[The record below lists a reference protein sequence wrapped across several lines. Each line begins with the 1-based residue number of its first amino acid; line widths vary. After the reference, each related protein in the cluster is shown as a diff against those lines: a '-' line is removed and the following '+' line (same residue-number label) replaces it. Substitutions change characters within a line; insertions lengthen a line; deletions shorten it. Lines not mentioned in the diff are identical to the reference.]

1 MFYGINMMLIFAPR
15 PKAVTI
21 IAMKEIEKAYEAQ
34 KYEDTIYKT
43 WEDSGLFTPKI
54 QKGKKSFTIAM
65 PPPNATGTLHLGHA
79 TMLAI
84 EDIMI
89 RHKRMQGFAALWIP
103 GTDHA
108 SIATQNKVEKIIAEE
123 GETRHSMGRERFLE
137 RVHQF
142 VEESRSTIRNQIRK
156 MGASCDWTRE
166 RYTLDQGLSEAVREI
181 FVRMYKDGLIYRG
194 HRIVNWCTRCSSTL
208 ADDEVEF
215 KEEKTKFYYIKY
227 GPVVIGTARPETKF
241 LDKVIAAHPDDK
253 RYKKHFGKKMMVPW
267 IDGDVEATFITDKNV
282 DPKFG
287 TGAMTLTPAHDF
299 LDFDLAQKHK
309 LDIVQIIGQDG
320 NFTEVVGPKFAGK
333 NARASRDAIVKIL
346 EDKDLLQKVE
356 ENYVHNLSVCYRCG
370 TAIEPLVSE
379 QWFIDVNKPIIKDG
393 SAGGGKKKSLKDKAL
408 EVVRKGDVEIIPDR
422 FNKIYFNWIE
432 NLRDWCISRQLW
444 WGHQIPVWYC
454 RGDEDCKLECK
465 EPIVQ
470 RETPKK
476 CPHCGSKKIEQ
487 DPDTLDTWFSS
498 GLWTFSTL
506 GWPKKTKDLEY
517 FHPTSVLETGHDI
530 IFFWVARMILM
541 TNYALHEVP
550 FEKVYLHGLVRDRH
564 GKKMSKSAGNGIDPL
579 DMIRK
584 FGTDAVR
591 LSLVIGTAPGTDFRL
606 YEEKIAGY
614 RNFVNK
620 IWNGCRFALMN
631 IPETEY
637 HKKFTK
643 AQIKT
648 QADKWI
654 VARLQKL
661 IKEVNNDMEN
671 YHYSEAGTKI
681 YDFTWSM
688 YCDWYIE
695 MSKGDHMNP
704 SVLLYVL
711 KNLLILLH
719 PFVPFVTETIWS
731 HLEPKNLLMAE
742 KWPKADPKLIYP
754 KEEKEFEAV
763 MDLIGAIRSIRA
775 EKGVEP
781 VRKISAVIYGG
792 KWTKVLEAKRDPLIR
807 MARLQELKLETKGP
821 KIPGAIWKYVN
832 GMDIYLPANDLF
844 DISKEKE
851 RLTKK
856 LQEIAGKMKGIEGR
870 ILNPGF
876 LKNAPEAVVAKEKQL
891 FNDLENEL
899 RSLEEKIKELE
910 SLS

>member
-1 MFYGINMMLIFAPR
+1 
-15 PKAVTI
+15 
-21 IAMKEIEKAYEAQ
+21 MKEIEKAYEAQ
-34 KYEDTIYKT
+34 KYEDKIYKT
-43 WEDSGLFTPKI
+43 WEHSGLFTPKI
-54 QKGKKSFTIAM
+54 SKDKKPFTVAM

-89 RHKRMQGFAALWIP
+89 RYRRMQGYAALWIP

-137 RVHQF
+137 RVHAF

-166 RYTLDQGLSEAVREI
+166 RYTLDKGLSEAVREI

-194 HRIVNWCTRCSSTL
+194 HRIVNWCIRCSSTL

-215 KEEKTKFYYIKY
+215 REEKTKFYYIKY

-241 LDKVIAAHPDDK
+241 LDKIIAAHPDDK
-253 RYKKHFGKKMMVPW
+253 RYKKYFGTTVTVPW
-267 IDGDVEATFITDKNV
+267 ITGDVEAKFIADKSA
-282 DPKFG
+282 DPEFG

-299 LDFDLAQKHK
+299 IDFDIAQKHK
-309 LDIVQIIGQDG
+309 LDIVQIIGPDG
-320 NFTEVVGPKFAGK
+320 NFTEVVGKKFAGK
-333 NARASRDAIVKIL
+333 NARASRDQIVKIL
-346 EDKDLLQKVE
+346 EDKDLLERVD

-370 TAIEPLVSE
+370 TPIEPLVSE
-379 QWFIDVNKPIIKDG
+379 QWFIDVNKPVIKEG
-393 SAGGGKKKSLKDKAL
+393 SKKKSLKQKAL
-408 EVVRKGDVEIIPDR
+408 EVVRKGEVEIIPDR

-454 RGDEDCKLECK
+454 RGDASCKPECK
-465 EPIVQ
+465 NPIVQ
-470 RETPKK
+470 NETPKK
-476 CPHCGSKKIEQ
+476 CPHCGSKNIQQ

-506 GWPKKTKDLEY
+506 GWPQKTKELEY

-541 TNYALHEVP
+541 TNYALNEVP

-579 DMIRK
+579 DMIEK
-584 FGTDAVR
+584 FGTDSVR
-591 LSLVIGTAPGTDFRL
+591 LSLMIGTAPGTDFRL

-631 IPETEY
+631 IPEADY
-637 HKKFTK
+637 NKKFTAK
-643 AQIKT
+643 DIKT
-648 QADKWI
+648 KADKWI
-654 VARLQKL
+654 LSRLQKL
-661 IKEVNNDMEN
+661 TKEVNKDMEN
-671 YHYSEAGTKI
+671 FRYSEAGTKI
-681 YDFTWSM
+681 YDFTWSL

-695 MSKGDHMNP
+695 MSKGEHMNP
-704 SVLLYVL
+704 PVLLYVL
-711 KNLLILLH
+711 KNLLRLLH
-719 PFVPFVTETIWS
+719 PFVPFVTETLWS
-731 HLEPKNLLMAE
+731 HLEQKKLLIGE
-742 KWPKADPKLIYP
+742 TWPTFDAKLTFP

-763 MDLIGAIRSIRA
+763 MDLITAIRSIRA

-781 VRKISAVIYGG
+781 ARKISAVVYGG
-792 KWTKVLEAKRDPLIR
+792 KWTKVLGDKRDPVMR
-807 MARLQELKLETKGP
+807 MARLQELTLETSGP
-821 KIPGAIWKYVN
+821 KLPGAIWKYVN

-844 DISKEKE
+844 DIGKEKE
-851 RLTKK
+851 RLRKK
-856 LQEIAGKMKGIEGR
+856 LQEIAQKMKGIEGR
-870 ILNPGF
+870 ISNPGF
-876 LKNAPEAVVAKEKQL
+876 LKNAPQEVVEKEKQL
-891 FNDLENEL
+891 FADLENEL
-899 RSLEEKIKELE
+899 KTLEDKIKELE
-910 SLS
+910 SLK

>member
-1 MFYGINMMLIFAPR
+1 
-15 PKAVTI
+15 
-21 IAMKEIEKAYEAQ
+21 
-34 KYEDTIYKT
+34 
-43 WEDSGLFTPKI
+43 
-54 QKGKKSFTIAM
+54 M

-89 RHKRMQGFAALWIP
+89 RYRRMQGYSALWIP

-166 RYTLDQGLSEAVREI
+166 RYTLDKGLSEAVREI

-215 KEEKTKFYYIKY
+215 REEKTKFYYMKY

-241 LDKVIAAHPDDK
+241 LDKIIAAHPDDK
-253 RYKKHFGKKMMVPW
+253 RYKKYFGKQLTVPW
-267 IDGDVEATFITDKNV
+267 ITGDVEAVFIADKNA
-282 DPKFG
+282 DPEFG

-299 LDFDLAQKHK
+299 IDFDIAQKHK
-309 LDIVQIIGQDG
+309 LDIVQIIGPDG
-320 NFTEVVGPKFAGK
+320 NFTDVVGKKFAGK
-333 NARASRDAIVKIL
+333 NARASRDEIVKIL
-346 EDKDLLQKVE
+346 EDKDLLERVD

-370 TAIEPLVSE
+370 TPIEPLVSE
-379 QWFIDVNKPIIKDG
+379 QWFIDVNKPVIKEG
-393 SAGGGKKKSLKDKAL
+393 SKKKSLKQKPL
-408 EVVRKGDVEIIPDR
+408 EVVRKGEVEIIPDR

-454 RGDEDCKLECK
+454 RGDNICKPECAN
-465 EPIVQ
+465 PIVQ
-470 RETPKK
+470 NDTPKK
-476 CPHCGSKKIEQ
+476 CPHCGSKNIEQ

-506 GWPKKTKDLEY
+506 GWPQKTKDLEY

-541 TNYALHEVP
+541 TNYALKEVP

-579 DMIRK
+579 DMIEK

-591 LSLVIGTAPGTDFRL
+591 LSLMIGTAPGTDFRL

-631 IPETEY
+631 IPETDY
-637 HKKFTK
+637 NKKFTVK
-643 AQIKT
+643 NIKT
-648 QADKWI
+648 KADKWI
-654 VARLQKL
+654 VSRLQKL
-661 IKEVNNDMEN
+661 IKEVNQDMEN
-671 YHYSEAGTKI
+671 FRYSEAGTKI
-681 YDFTWSM
+681 YDFTWSL

-695 MSKGDHMNP
+695 MSKGEHMNP
-704 SVLLYVL
+704 PVLLYVL
-711 KNLLILLH
+711 KNLLRLLH
-719 PFVPFVTETIWS
+719 PFVPFVTETLWS
-731 HLEPKNLLMAE
+731 HLEQEKLLIGE
-742 KWPKADPKLIYP
+742 SWPAFDAKLTFP

-763 MDLIGAIRSIRA
+763 MDLITAIRSIRA

-781 VRKISAVIYGG
+781 VRKISAVVYGG
-792 KWTKVLEAKRDPLIR
+792 KWMKVLGDKRDPIMR
-807 MARLQELKLETKGP
+807 MARLQELKLEPSGP
-821 KIPGAIWKYVN
+821 KLPGAIWKYIN

-844 DISKEKE
+844 DIAKEKE
-851 RLTKK
+851 RLQKK
-856 LQEIAGKMKGIEGR
+856 LQEIAQKMKGIEGR
-870 ILNPGF
+870 ISNPGF
-876 LKNAPEAVVAKEKQL
+876 LKNAPEAVVEKEKQL
-891 FNDLENEL
+891 FADLENEL
-899 RSLEEKIKELE
+899 KTLEEKIRELE
-910 SLS
+910 SLK

>member
-1 MFYGINMMLIFAPR
+1 
-15 PKAVTI
+15 
-21 IAMKEIEKAYEAQ
+21 MKEIEKAYEAQ
-34 KYEDTIYKT
+34 KYEDNIYKT
-43 WEDSGLFTPKI
+43 WEDSKLFTPKI
-54 QKGKKSFTIAM
+54 VKGKKPFTIAM

-89 RHKRMQGFAALWIP
+89 RHKRMQGYSSLWIP

-108 SIATQNKVEKIIAEE
+108 SIATQNKVEKLIAEE
-123 GETRHSMGRERFLE
+123 GETRHTMGRERFLE

-156 MGASCDWTRE
+156 MGASCDWSRE
-166 RYTLDQGLSEAVREI
+166 RYTLDKGLSKAVREI

-227 GPVVIGTARPETKF
+227 GPVIIGTARPETKF
-241 LDKVIAAHPDDK
+241 LDKVIAVHPDDK
-253 RYKKHFGKKMMVPW
+253 RYKKFIGKRITVPW
-267 IDGDVEATFITDKNV
+267 INGDIEAQFMADKSV
-282 DPKFG
+282 DPEFG

-299 LDFDLAQKHK
+299 LDFDLAKKHK
-309 LDIVQIIGQDG
+309 LEIVQIIGQDG
-320 NFTEVVGPKFAGK
+320 NFTDAVGPKFAGK
-333 NARASRDAIVKIL
+333 NARVSRDAIVKIL
-346 EDKDLLQKVE
+346 EDKDLLQKVD

-370 TAIEPLVSE
+370 TPIEPLVSD
-379 QWFIDVNKPIIKDG
+379 QWFIDVNKPIIMEG
-393 SAGGGKKKSLKDKAL
+393 SKKKSLKQKAL

-432 NLRDWCISRQLW
+432 NLRDWCISRQIW
-444 WGHQIPVWYC
+444 FGHQIPVWYC
-454 RGDEDCKLECK
+454 KSKDCGEL
-465 EPIVQ
+465 IVQ
-470 RETPKK
+470 TEIPAK
-476 CPHCGSKKIEQ
+476 CSKCGGKNIEQ

-506 GWPKKTKDLEY
+506 GWPEKTKELEY

-530 IFFWVARMILM
+530 LFFWVARMILM
-541 TNYALHEVP
+541 TNYALNEVP
-550 FEKVYLHGLVRDRH
+550 FKKVFLHGLVRDRH

-579 DMIRK
+579 DMIQK

-631 IPETEY
+631 IPEKDY
-637 HKKFTK
+637 HDKFT
-643 AQIKT
+643 ASQIKT
-648 QADKWI
+648 QADQWI
-654 VARLQKL
+654 VSRLQKL
-661 IKEVNNDMEN
+661 IKDVDKDMEN
-671 YHYSEAGTKI
+671 FHFSEAGTKI
-681 YDFTWSM
+681 YDFTWSI

-695 MSKGDHMNP
+695 MSKSEHMNP
-704 SVLLYVL
+704 PVLLYLL
-711 KNLLILLH
+711 KTLLVLLH
-719 PFVPFVTETIWS
+719 PFVPFVTETLWT
-731 HLEPKNLLMAE
+731 HLEQKNLLIAE
-742 KWPKADPKLIYP
+742 EWPKANAKLIFP

-763 MDLIGAIRSIRA
+763 MDLITAIRSIRA

-781 VRKISAVIYGG
+781 VRKISAVVYAG
-792 KWTKVLEAKRDPLIR
+792 KWTKVLESKRDPIMR
-807 MARLQELKLETKGP
+807 MARLQELTVQAKGA
-821 KIPGAIWKYVN
+821 KISGAIWKYVN
-832 GMDIYLPANDLF
+832 GIDIYLPAQDLF
-844 DISKEKE
+844 DIGKEKE
-851 RLTKK
+851 RIKKK
-856 LQEIAGKMKGIEGR
+856 LAETAQKMKGIESR
-870 ILNPGF
+870 IENPAF

-891 FNDLENEL
+891 FEDLEKEL
-899 RSLEEKIKELE
+899 HSLEEKIQELE
-910 SLS
+910 LLS

>member
-1 MFYGINMMLIFAPR
+1 
-15 PKAVTI
+15 
-21 IAMKEIEKAYEAQ
+21 MKEIEKAYEAQ
-34 KYEDTIYKT
+34 KYEDEIYKT
-43 WEDSGLFTPKI
+43 WERSGLFTPKI
-54 QKGKKSFTIAM
+54 SKNKKPFTVAM

-89 RHKRMQGFAALWIP
+89 RYRRMQGYSALWIP

-166 RYTLDQGLSEAVREI
+166 RYTLDKGLSEAVREI

-215 KEEKTKFYYIKY
+215 REEKTKFYYMKY

-241 LDKVIAAHPDDK
+241 LDKIIAAHPDDK
-253 RYKKHFGKKMMVPW
+253 RYKKYFGKQLTVPW
-267 IDGDVEATFITDKNV
+267 ITGDVEAVFIADKNA
-282 DPKFG
+282 DPEFG

-299 LDFDLAQKHK
+299 IDFDIAQKHK
-309 LDIVQIIGQDG
+309 LDIVQIIGPDG
-320 NFTEVVGPKFAGK
+320 NFTDVVGKKFAGK
-333 NARASRDAIVKIL
+333 NARASRDEIVKIL
-346 EDKDLLQKVE
+346 EDKDLLERVD

-370 TAIEPLVSE
+370 TPIEPLVSE
-379 QWFIDVNKPIIKDG
+379 QWFIDVNKPVIKEG
-393 SAGGGKKKSLKDKAL
+393 SKKKSLKQKAL
-408 EVVRKGDVEIIPDR
+408 EVVRKGEVEIIPDR

-454 RGDEDCKLECK
+454 RGDNICKPECAN
-465 EPIVQ
+465 PIVQ
-470 RETPKK
+470 NDTPKK
-476 CPHCGSKKIEQ
+476 CPHCGSKNIEQ

-506 GWPKKTKDLEY
+506 GWPQKTKDLEY

-541 TNYALHEVP
+541 TNYALKEVP

-579 DMIRK
+579 DMIEK

-591 LSLVIGTAPGTDFRL
+591 LSLMIGTAPGTDFRL

-631 IPETEY
+631 IPETDY
-637 HKKFTK
+637 NKKFTVK
-643 AQIKT
+643 NIKT
-648 QADKWI
+648 KADKWI
-654 VARLQKL
+654 VSRLQKL
-661 IKEVNNDMEN
+661 IKEVNQDMEN
-671 YHYSEAGTKI
+671 FRYSEAGTKI
-681 YDFTWSM
+681 YDFTWSL

-695 MSKGDHMNP
+695 MSKGEHMNP
-704 SVLLYVL
+704 PVLLYVL
-711 KNLLILLH
+711 KNLLRLLH
-719 PFVPFVTETIWS
+719 PFVPFVTETLWS
-731 HLEPKNLLMAE
+731 HLEQEKLLIGE
-742 KWPKADPKLIYP
+742 SWPAFDAKLTFP

-763 MDLIGAIRSIRA
+763 MDLITAIRSIRA

-781 VRKISAVIYGG
+781 VRKISAVVYGG
-792 KWTKVLEAKRDPLIR
+792 KWMKVLGDKRDPIMR
-807 MARLQELKLETKGP
+807 MARLQELKLEPSGP
-821 KIPGAIWKYVN
+821 KLPGAIWKYIN

-844 DISKEKE
+844 DIAKEKE
-851 RLTKK
+851 RLQKK
-856 LQEIAGKMKGIEGR
+856 LQEIAQKMKGIEGR
-870 ILNPGF
+870 ISNPGF
-876 LKNAPEAVVAKEKQL
+876 LKNAPEAVVEKEKQL
-891 FNDLENEL
+891 FADLENEL
-899 RSLEEKIKELE
+899 KTLEEKIRELE
-910 SLS
+910 SLK

>member
-1 MFYGINMMLIFAPR
+1 
-15 PKAVTI
+15 
-21 IAMKEIEKAYEAQ
+21 MKEIEKAYEAQ
-34 KYEDTIYKT
+34 KYEDNIYKT
-43 WEDSGLFTPKI
+43 WEDSGLFSPKI
-54 QKGKKSFTIAM
+54 DPKKKPFTIAM

-89 RHKRMQGFAALWIP
+89 RFKRMQGFPTLWIP

-108 SIATQNKVEKIIAEE
+108 GIATQNKVEKIIAEE
-123 GETRHSMGRERFLE
+123 GQTRHTTGRDKFIE
-137 RVHQF
+137 RVHEF
-142 VEESRSTIRNQIRK
+142 VGQSQSTIRNQIRK

-181 FVRMYKDGLIYRG
+181 FVKMYNDGLIYRG
-194 HRIVNWCTRCSSTL
+194 KRIVNWCTRCSSTL

-241 LDKVIAAHPDDK
+241 LDKVIAVHPDDK
-253 RYKKHFGKKMMVPW
+253 RYKKFIGKKITVPW
-267 IDGDVEATFITDKNV
+267 INGDIEAVFIADKSV
-282 DPKFG
+282 DPEFG

-299 LDFDLAQKHK
+299 IDFDLAQQHK
-309 LDIVQIIGQDG
+309 LEIVQIIGQDG
-320 NFTEVVGPKFAGK
+320 NFTNVVGPKFAGK
-333 NARASRDAIVKIL
+333 NARKSRDEVVKIL
-346 EDKDLLQKVE
+346 EDKDLLQKVD

-370 TAIEPLVSE
+370 TPIEPLVSE
-379 QWFIDVNKPIIKDG
+379 QWFVDVTKPVIQDG
-393 SAGGGKKKSLKDKAL
+393 KTKKSLKQKAV
-408 EVVRKGDVEIIPDR
+408 EVVRKGKIEIIPDR
-422 FNKIYFNWIE
+422 FNKIYFNWLD

-454 RGDEDCKLECK
+454 DEEHKNGELNTCP
-465 EPIVQ
+465 PIVQ
-470 RETPKK
+470 TDAPTK
-476 CPHCGSKKIEQ
+476 CPTCNGKKLHR

-506 GWPKKTKDLEY
+506 GWPEKTKDLEY

-530 IFFWVARMILM
+530 LFFWVARMILM
-541 TNYALHEVP
+541 TNYALNEIP

-579 DMIRK
+579 DMIQK

-637 HKKFTK
+637 HKKFT
-643 AQIKT
+643 ADDIKT

-654 VARLQKL
+654 VSRLQKL
-661 IKEVNNDMEN
+661 IKEVDSDMEN
-671 YHYSEAGTKI
+671 FHFSEAGTKI
-681 YDFTWSM
+681 YDFTWSS

-695 MSKGDHMNP
+695 MSKSEHMNP
-704 SVLLYVL
+704 AVLLYVL
-711 KNLLILLH
+711 KNILRLLH

-731 HLEPKNLLMAE
+731 NLEPKNLLIAE
-742 KWPKADPKLIYP
+742 EWPKTDSKLIFA

-775 EKGVEP
+775 EKGIEP
-781 VRKISAVIYGG
+781 ARKISATIYGE
-792 KWTKVLEAKRDPLIR
+792 KWTKVLEAKHASIMR
-807 MARLQELKLETKGP
+807 MARLQDLKVESKGE

-832 GMDIYLPANDLF
+832 EMDIYLPANDLF
-844 DISKEKE
+844 DVAKEKE
-851 RLTKK
+851 RLKRK
-856 LQEIAGKMKGIEGR
+856 LDEVAGKMKGIESR
-870 ILNPGF
+870 ISNPAF
-876 LKNAPEAVVAKEKQL
+876 LKNAPEAVVAKEKQI
-891 FNDLENEL
+891 FSELENEL
-899 RSLEEKIKELE
+899 KSVEEKIAELE
-910 SLS
+910 KLK

>member
-1 MFYGINMMLIFAPR
+1 
-15 PKAVTI
+15 
-21 IAMKEIEKAYEAQ
+21 MKEIEKAYEAR
-34 KYEDTIYKT
+34 KYEDKIYKT
-43 WEDSGLFTPKI
+43 WEHSGLFSPKI
-54 QKGKKSFTIAM
+54 RKDKKPFTIAM

-89 RHKRMQGFAALWIP
+89 RYKRMQGYAALWIP

-166 RYTLDQGLSEAVREI
+166 RYTLDKGLSEAVREI

-215 KEEKTKFYYIKY
+215 KEEKTKFYYFRY

-241 LDKVIAAHPDDK
+241 LDKIIAAHPDDK
-253 RYKKHFGKKMMVPW
+253 RYKKYFGTKVTVPW
-267 IDGDVEATFITDKNV
+267 ITGKVEAAFISDKSV

-299 LDFDLAQKHK
+299 IDFDMAQKHK
-309 LDIVQIIGQDG
+309 LDIVQIIGPDG
-320 NFTEVVGPKFAGK
+320 NFTDVVGPKFAGK
-333 NARASRDAIVKIL
+333 NARASRDEIVKIL
-346 EDKDLLQKVE
+346 EDKDLLERVE
-356 ENYVHNLSVCYRCG
+356 ENYIHNLSVCYRCG
-370 TAIEPLVSE
+370 TPIEPLVSD
-379 QWFIDVNKPIIKDG
+379 QWFIDVNKPVIKEG
-393 SAGGGKKKSLKDKAL
+393 AKKKSLKQKAL
-408 EVVRKGDVEIIPDR
+408 EVVRKGDVEIIPNR

-454 RGDEDCKLECK
+454 KGDGTSKNECA

-470 RETPKK
+470 TETPKK
-476 CPHCGSKKIEQ
+476 CPRCGGKDIEQ

-506 GWPKKTKDLEY
+506 GWPQKTKDLEY

-541 TNYALHEVP
+541 TNYALNEVP

-564 GKKMSKSAGNGIDPL
+564 GKKMSKSSGNGIDPL
-579 DMIRK
+579 DMIEK

-637 HKKFTK
+637 GKKFTLK
-643 AQIKT
+643 NIKT

-654 VARLQKL
+654 VSRLQKL
-661 IKEVNNDMEN
+661 IKEVNKDMEN
-671 YHYSEAGTKI
+671 FHYSEAGTKI
-681 YDFTWSM
+681 YDFTWSL

-695 MSKGDHMNP
+695 MSKSEHMNP
-704 SVLLYVL
+704 PVLLYVL
-711 KNLLILLH
+711 KNLLQLLH
-719 PFVPFVTETIWS
+719 PFVPFVTETLWS
-731 HLEPKNLLMAE
+731 HLEQKNLLME
-742 KWPKADPKLIYP
+742 EPWPIIDTKLIFS

-763 MDLIGAIRSIRA
+763 MELITAIRSIRA
-775 EKGVEP
+775 EKGVEAG
-781 VRKISAVIYGG
+781 RKISATVYGG
-792 KWTKVLEAKRDPLIR
+792 KWTKVLQTKRDPIMR
-807 MARLQELKLETKGP
+807 MARLHELKLDAKGE
-821 KIPGAIWKYVN
+821 KIQGAIWKYVN
-832 GMDIYLPANDLF
+832 GMDIYLPAQDLF

-851 RLTKK
+851 RLLKK
-856 LQEIAGKMKGIEGR
+856 CQEVSGKMKGIEAR
-870 ILNPGF
+870 ISNPGF
-876 LKNAPEAVVAKEKQL
+876 LKNAPEAVVEKEKKL
-891 FNDLENEL
+891 FAEL
-899 RSLEEKIKELE
+899 KKELHSIEEKIGELE
-910 SLS
+910 ALK

>member
-1 MFYGINMMLIFAPR
+1 
-15 PKAVTI
+15 
-21 IAMKEIEKAYEAQ
+21 MKEIEKAYEA
-34 KYEDTIYKT
+34 KNYEDRIYKT
-43 WEDSGLFTPKI
+43 WESSGLFTPKI
-54 QKGKKSFTIAM
+54 PKGGRSAIKPFVISM

-84 EDIMI
+84 EDIMV
-89 RHKRMQGFAALWIP
+89 RYNRMQGTPTLWLP

-108 SIATQNKVEKIIAEE
+108 GIATQNKVEKLIAEE
-123 GETRHSMGRERFLE
+123 GETRHTMGRERFIE

-142 VEESRSTIRNQIRK
+142 VKESQSTIRNQIRK

-166 RYTLDQGLSEAVREI
+166 RYTLDEGLSEAVREI
-181 FVRMYKDGLIYRG
+181 FVRMFEDGLIYRG
-194 HRIVNWCTRCSSTL
+194 KRIVNWCTRCSSTL

-215 KEEKTKFYYIKY
+215 KEEKTTFYYFRY

-241 LDKVIAAHPDDK
+241 LDKVIAVHPDDK
-253 RYKKHFGKKMMVPW
+253 RYKKYIGKKLSVPW
-267 IDGDVEATFITDKNV
+267 INGNVDAVFIADKNV
-282 DPKFG
+282 DPEFG

-299 LDFDLAQKHK
+299 IDFDLAQKHK
-309 LDIVQIIGQDG
+309 LDIVQIIGPDG
-320 NFTEVVGPKFAGK
+320 NFTAAVGKKFAGK
-333 NARASRDAIVKIL
+333 NARASREEIVRIL
-346 EDKDLLQKVE
+346 EDKDLLDHVDD
-356 ENYVHNLSVCYRCG
+356 NYVHNLSVCYRCG
-370 TAIEPLVSE
+370 TPIEPLVSE
-379 QWFIDVNKPIIKDG
+379 QWFVNVSKPVIKEG
-393 SAGGGKKKSLKDKAL
+393 SKKKSLKQKAI
-408 EVVRKGDVEIIPDR
+408 EVVRNGKIEIIPDR
-422 FNKIYFNWIE
+422 FNKIYFNWLN

-454 RGDEDCKLECK
+454 QGDERCKPECK
-465 EPIVQ
+465 QPIVQ

-476 CPHCGSKKIEQ
+476 CPHCGSNKIKQ

-530 IFFWVARMILM
+530 LFFWVARMILM
-541 TNYALHEVP
+541 TNYALHDIP
-550 FEKVYLHGLVRDRH
+550 FKKVYLHGLVRDRH

-631 IPETEY
+631 IPESEY
-637 HKKFTK
+637 HKKFSAK
-643 AQIKT
+643 SIKS

-654 VARLQKL
+654 VSRLQKL
-661 IKEVNNDMEN
+661 IKEVNDDMEN
-671 YHYSEAGTKI
+671 FRFSEAGTRI
-681 YDFTWSM
+681 YNFTWSF

-695 MSKGDHMNP
+695 MSKSEHMNP
-704 SVLLYVL
+704 PVLLYVL
-711 KNLLILLH
+711 KTLLKLLH
-719 PFVPFVTETIWS
+719 PFVPFVTETLWS
-731 HLEPKNLLMAE
+731 HLEQKHQLIGE
-742 KWPKADPKLIYP
+742 SWPGSDKKLIFS

-763 MDLIGAIRSIRA
+763 MELISAVRSIRA

-781 VRKISAVIYGG
+781 ARRINAVVYGG
-792 KWTKVLEAKRDPLIR
+792 KWMKVLEAKRDPIIR
-807 MARLQELKLETKGP
+807 MARLQDLKLEMKGK
-821 KIPGAIWKYVN
+821 KIKGAIWKYVN
-832 GMDIYLPANDLF
+832 GMDIYLPAQDLF
-844 DISKEKE
+844 DIAREKD
-851 RLTKK
+851 RLKKK
-856 LQEIAGKMKGIEGR
+856 LDEISMKMKGIKGR
-870 ILNPGF
+870 ISNPGF

-891 FNDLENEL
+891 FEELEKEL
-899 RSLEEKIKELE
+899 RSLEEKLAELE
-910 SLS
+910 SLK